1 MSDRGPYGSES
12 AGHVS
17 GIQAG
22 RDVRIDRSTVGL
34 GHATVTGT
42 ATPAEHAAAVAELR
56 GAVGLLLEELRR
68 NQERY
73 EDGAELVEAAEQV
86 QDELTRDEPRRSTL
100 LRWLGFIAPGV
111 HATAAVAA
119 DVTAIQETVNALF

>member
-1 MSDRGPYGSES
+1 MSDHGAPRE

-22 RDVRIDRSTVGL
+22 RDVRIEQSMVAL
-34 GHATVTGT
+34 GHATVSGT
-42 ATPAEHAAAVAELR
+42 QTSAQHAQAVTELR
-56 GAVGLLLEELRR
+56 NAVGLLLDEIRR
-68 NQERY
+68 NEEHY

-86 QDELTRDEPRRSTL
+86 QAELARDEPRRNIL

-111 HATAAVAA
+111 HATAGIAA
-119 DVTAIQETVNALF
+119 DVTTIQESVNALF

>member
-1 MSDRGPYGSES
+1 MMSAHGARRE

-22 RDVRIDRSTVGL
+22 RDVRIEQSMVAL
-34 GHATVTGT
+34 GRATVTGT
-42 ATPAEHAAAVAELR
+42 QTPAEHAEAVTELCA
-56 GAVGLLLEELRR
+56 AVGLLLDELRR
-68 NQERY
+68 NEEYY
-73 EDGAELVEAAEQV
+73 EDGAELVAAAEQV
-86 QDELTRDEPRRSTL
+86 QTELARDEPRRNIL

-119 DVTAIQETVNALF
+119 DLTMIQEGVNALF

>member
-1 MSDRGPYGSES
+1 MSDHGARRQ

-22 RDVRIDRSTVGL
+22 RDVRIEQSMVALD
-34 GHATVTGT
+34 HATVTGT
-42 ATPAEHAAAVAELR
+42 QTSAEHAEAVTELR
-56 GAVGLLLEELRR
+56 TVVGLLLDELRR
-68 NQERY
+68 NAEHY

-86 QDELTRDEPRRSTL
+86 QAELARDEPRRNIL

-111 HATAAVAA
+111 QATAAVAA
-119 DVTAIQETVNALF
+119 DVTTIQECVNALF